1 VAAAGAFTGLAA
13 LTHVNGLLLLIPLA
27 IGLWDGPLRPSRRAI
42 AAPALMLVVAA
53 VVIAPWAIRNAVTVH
68 AFVPISDETGIT
80 LVGTYNAASAA
91 DHQVPYKWRL
101 FTGIPADRAVVRE
114 LPRTSEVE
122 LDSRLTSQALNYIAD
137 HPVAPLAVAAHNTLR
152 LLELE
157 GSFAWR
163 SSAAAIG
170 LDGGTAR
177 IGVIGFWILLVL
189 AVCGAFTGAARGAP
203 LWVWLVPV
211 LLALSVVLV
220 NVETPRFRAPIDP
233 FLVML
238 AACAV
243 ASALARLAGRRA
255 PGGALAR
262 GAPVGRRLES
272 TACRGDGEL
281 VQMVERLA

>member
-1 VAAAGAFTGLAA
+1 
-13 LTHVNGLLLLIPLA
+13 
-27 IGLWDGPLRPSRRAI
+27 
-42 AAPALMLVVAA
+42 M
-53 VVIAPWAIRNAVTVH
+53 
-68 AFVPISDETGIT
+68 
-80 LVGTYNAASAA
+80 GTYNAASAA

-101 FTGIPADRAVVRE
+101 FTAIPADRAVVRE

-189 AVCGAFTGAARGAP
+189 AVRRVHGAARGAP
-203 LWVWLVPV
+203 LWCGWPV

-220 NVETPRFRAPIDP
+220 NVETPRFRARSTL
-233 FLVML
+233 LVML

-243 ASALARLAGRRA
+243 ASAIARLAGRRA
-255 PGGALAR
+255 PAGALAR